1 MIKLVDLLFE
11 DKEVSN
17 IDYYQQVLNISNGI
31 SPSSRTYFQS
41 VIDSVKRRG
50 NKATPRQYD
59 ILERIRKGDFS
70 YHPRN

>member
-11 DKEVSN
+11 DKEVN
-17 IDYYQQVLNISNGI
+17 IDHYQQVLNISNGI
-31 SPSSRTYFQS
+31 SLSSRKYFQS
-41 VIDSVKRRG
+41 VIDSVKKRG

-59 ILERIRKGDFS
+59 ILERIRKGDYS

>member
-11 DKEVSN
+11 DKEVN
-17 IDYYQQVLNISNGI
+17 INFYQQVLDKSNGVSI
-31 SPSSRTYFQS
+31 SSRKYFQS
-41 VIDSVKRRG
+41 VIDSVKKRG
-50 NKATPRQYD
+50 GKATPRQYD

>member
-11 DKEVSN
+11 DKEVN
-17 IDYYQQVLNISNGI
+17 TNFYQQVLDKSNGVSI
-31 SPSSRTYFQS
+31 SSRKYFQS
-41 VIDSVKRRG
+41 VIDSVKRQG

-59 ILERIRKGDFS
+59 ILERMRRGDFS